1 MSDTDNTVESSP
13 PRTGE
18 RKWLFWAVM
27 LVALAAIVIYN
38 NRPIPPSAVEWVDD
52 FEAAKAKA
60 AESNKLLLIDF
71 YATWCYPCKQM
82 EREVFSRTEASEALG
97 NWVAVK
103 VDVDRQA
110 KPPQLFQVVSVPT
123 LVALSPQGKEI
134 ARVNT
139 GMDLQQFV
147 DWIKKV
153 ENIAAGRAAEPTTN
167 TKQAIAATPTAG
179 TDKAEGWAEG
189 FEAAKARAAEANRLL
204 FVDFYA
210 TWCGP
215 CQLLDNSVFPKPEVV
230 DAMADWVK
238 VKVDVDRQRQIASE
252 FRVYAMPTLIALS
265 PQGKEIDRVM
275 GYLDAAQF
283 VGWIAE
289 VEKKWARQAAMG
301 SSPGA

>member
-1 MSDTDNTVESSP
+1 MRGWSANPARIRSVSP
-13 PRTGE
+13 RCAHTA
-18 RKWLFWAVM
+18 AV
-27 LVALAAIVIYN
+27 AASRSAPAAIAT
-38 NRPIPPSAVEWVDD
+38 SAVVGILLNAI
-52 FEAAKAKA
+52 FLIFPPKAKA

-215 CQLLDNSVFPKPEVV
+215 CRITSPILKDLAAEYGEEIYVYKI
-230 DAMADWVK
+230 
-238 VKVDVDRQRQIASE
+238 DVDRE
-252 FRVYAMPTLIALS
+252 PEL
-265 PQGKEIDRVM
+265 
-275 GYLDAAQF
+275 
-283 VGWIAE
+283 
-289 VEKKWARQAAMG
+289 AAMFG
-301 SSPGA
+301 VQSIPMFLFIPMNENPQVAMGALPKESFREAIDTFLLKKDEKTAL